1 MNSTDNRPR
10 SVLECVRPDGALD
23 ARKFAAYQQRQGD
36 ETLARLRAAVERVDE
51 AAEVP
56 PSRKRS
62 RSSIGGL
69 SYVEIETGHTVKLE
83 PTESTWYKLYVSG
96 RPAEAH
102 GLAKFR
108 RRFRLPYDKYL
119 ELVAD
124 AKAQG
129 WFPRAGKA
137 DALGKVGAPLELL
150 ILGALRYLGRG
161 WTFDDLEESTA
172 ISAESHRVFLHDF
185 VKIGAT
191 VLFEKYVV
199 MPTTRD
205 LAETCMREYEEAG
218 MPGALGSGD
227 ATHITMEKCSARLK
241 NSHMGGKSTFPT
253 VAFNMTVNHRRR
265 ILHTSPGL
273 PGRWNDKTLQLFD
286 DLFRGIEDGSIL
298 GVGSVAHFLCVFL
311 NALTLAFMDVSRT
324 LNLSCTKMG
333 PTGLWPFGTAA
344 SGFSWTTATWSTA
357 RCSRP

>member
-1 MNSTDNRPR
+1 MTHAFGTGSSILHARPQEMNSTDNRPR
-10 SVLECVRPDGALD
+10 SVLQCTRPGGGLD
-23 ARKFAAYQQRQGD
+23 ARKFAAYQQWQGD
-36 ETLARLRAAVERVDE
+36 ETLARLRAAADRVDE
-51 AAEVP
+51 AAEVLP
-56 PSRKRS
+56 PSKRK

-69 SYVEIETGHTVKLE
+69 SFVEIETGRIVKLA
-83 PTESTWYKLYVSG
+83 PTDSNWYKLYVSG

-108 RRFRLPYDKYL
+108 RRFRLPYHKYL

-124 AKAQG
+124 AKAQD
-129 WFPRAGKA
+129 WFPRVGKA

-172 ISAESHRVFLHDF
+172 ISAEVHRVFLHHF

-199 MPTTRD
+199 MPTTRE

-227 ATHITMEKCSARLK
+227 GTHITMEKCSARLK
-241 NSHMGGKSTFPT
+241 NSHLGGKSTFPT

-298 GVGSVAHFLCVFL
+298 GVGSVAPCSFLSMK
-311 NALTLAFMDVSRT
+311 A
-324 LNLSCTKMG
+324 
-333 PTGLWPFGTAA
+333 
-344 SGFSWTTATWSTA
+344 
-357 RCSRP
+357 